1 MDDQKIVRLFWAR
14 NEAAIAETD
23 AAYGRRLRALANRIL
38 GNLED
43 AEESVND
50 TYLKTWEIIPPQR
63 PTYFYAFLASICR
76 HLSFHRVDWKKAAKR
91 NAEIVT
97 LSEELELC
105 IPDTRR
111 EQEMEAK
118 EIARA
123 LSAFLNGLPQE
134 TRRIFLRR
142 YYHADTIAEIAA
154 RYCLTESKV
163 KMQLSRMGDPNIGRR
178 PTYAEYVQDLIRGDE
193 MNRSEDYTP
202 PVSSYTFYDLDGNG
216 TEELLIFCDDLIT
229 SVVGMKDG
237 LTNEGKV
244 YSMYL
249 CEDNVLVDRYS
260 VPALDEYWYHI
271 FRFANDGDPVFSNPK
286 EQSIV
291 RLKQCKDGTWWRT
304 SSTDHYA
311 EFDTEIS
318 EEEAMEILNSY
329 KPVEL
334 QIRPLTQFEE
344 P

>member
-1 MDDQKIVRLFWAR
+1 MEDEKIIDLYWERKD
-14 NEAAIAETD
+14 EAIMETQ
-23 AAYGRRLRALANRIL
+23 AAYGRQLQTIAQRIVQSY
-38 GNLED
+38 ED

-163 KMQLSRMGDPNIGRR
+163 KMQLSRTRAKLC
-178 PTYAEYVQDLIRGDE
+178 TYLEQ
-193 MNRSEDYTP
+193 
-202 PVSSYTFYDLDGNG
+202 
-216 TEELLIFCDDLIT
+216 
-229 SVVGMKDG
+229 
-237 LTNEGKV
+237 EG
-244 YSMYL
+244 
-249 CEDNVLVDRYS
+249 
-260 VPALDEYWYHI
+260 I
-271 FRFANDGDPVFSNPK
+271 
-286 EQSIV
+286 
-291 RLKQCKDGTWWRT
+291 
-304 SSTDHYA
+304 
-311 EFDTEIS
+311 
-318 EEEAMEILNSY
+318 
-329 KPVEL
+329 
-334 QIRPLTQFEE
+334 QI
-344 P
+344 